1 MRQRVLVISNPAAG
15 QRRTRTRTAALKALR
30 AAGATV
36 ELRLTE
42 RPGHATE
49 LARTAVMEGFDLI
62 VAAGGDGTLNEVAM
76 GLVGTQQVM
85 GILPLGTANVVAA
98 ELNLPHSPRRLAT
111 LLLEGPTIEVCPL
124 LVQVGGQ
131 ARVALQMVGAGFDA
145 HAVHSVNLGL
155 KKKVGKLAYV
165 WAMAKLMAH
174 LPHTPLQAVLDGR
187 PHTATAAIIA
197 NGRYY
202 AGRFLLAPKASLT
215 SPSVE
220 VVLFQKPG
228 RLAVLGALVGL
239 GLGQL
244 HRWPGVT
251 IKTAREVVL
260 ESATRTPV
268 QIDGDAAGTLPL
280 SVRPSASRLRVVSG
294 PAR

>member
-15 QRRTRTRTAALKALR
+15 QRRTRRRTAALKALQ

-42 RPGHATE
+42 RPGHATD
-49 LARTAVMEGFDLI
+49 LARAAVMEGFDLI
-62 VAAGGDGTLNEVAM
+62 VAAGGDGTLNEVAL

-98 ELNLPHSPRRLAT
+98 ELNLPRCPRRLAA
-111 LLLEGPTIEVCPL
+111 LLLEGPTVELCPL
-124 LVQVGGQ
+124 LVQVGGH

-145 HAVHSVNLGL
+145 QAVHSVNLAL

-165 WAMAKLMAH
+165 WAMLRLMAH
-174 LPHTPLQAVLDGR
+174 LPHTPIQVTLDGR
-187 PHTATAAIIA
+187 PHVAASVIVA
-197 NGRYY
+197 NGRLY
-202 AGRFLLAPKASLT
+202 AGTFVLAPKANLT

-220 VVLFQKPG
+220 VVLFHTPG

-244 HRWPGVT
+244 HRWPGVSVR
-251 IKTAREVVL
+251 TAREVTL
-260 ESATRTPV
+260 ASATRTPV

-280 SVRPSASRLRVVSG
+280 TVRPSASRLRLVSG